1 VIDELKK
8 LDQRDNKQSTVLIS
22 KNKILSKENW
32 LIVGSAL
39 VLFIMN
45 NVFLSIFLSKMPGGS
60 AAGITTVYV
69 ISLVSLVI
77 RKSNSITMVF
87 IIYGSIGILSHIM
100 VGDWMY
106 IPKVAIVIM
115 IAALFDF
122 LLHES
127 NYRATSFFF
136 GFAMFV
142 FLLNLAN
149 YGFLYLFDNFAK
161 PMNINDIILSLTY
174 GYAGIIF
181 AFATYELI
189 RHKRISIEMN
199 KK

>member
-1 VIDELKK
+1 MDELKK
-8 LDQRDNKQSTVLIS
+8 LNQKDNKQSTTMIE
-22 KNKILSKENW
+22 KNEMLSKENW

-39 VLFIMN
+39 VLFIVN

-77 RKSNSITMVF
+77 RKFKSVTMVF

-100 VGDWMY
+100 VGDWIY

-127 NYRATSFFF
+127 SYRATSFIF
-136 GFAMFV
+136 GFAIFV
-142 FLLNLAN
+142 FLLNVTD
-149 YGFLYLFDNFAK
+149 YGFSYLFENFAK
-161 PMNINDIILSLTY
+161 PMNIKDVILSLAY

-189 RHKRISIEMN
+189 RNKRISIEIN